1 MNEPIEVQRFRTLA
15 AAGRADLV
23 RVREMRTTVLE
34 RLSASSIWEG
44 VIDALNALEKDLIVH
59 IARQE
64 DCVERYESDQAKR
77 STAA

>member
-1 MNEPIEVQRFRTLA
+1 MTEPLEVQTFRTLVSSD
-15 AAGRADLV
+15 RADLV
-23 RVREMRTTVLE
+23 LVGEMRTTVLE

-44 VIDALNALEKDLIVH
+44 VIDALNALEKDLIGR

-64 DCVERYESDQAKR
+64 GYIERYERDQANR